1 RGGGPGTRTGVE
13 ARLLAGDTGGLLRR
27 YRSGERD
34 PHLEDQVVAEL
45 SLRGLTPRGRP
56 HLAGLTNANPPLLL
70 FDTDVHPETGS

>member
-1 RGGGPGTRTGVE
+1 MPLIRTELAAESRDHARGV
-13 ARLLAGDTGGLLRR
+13 LRR